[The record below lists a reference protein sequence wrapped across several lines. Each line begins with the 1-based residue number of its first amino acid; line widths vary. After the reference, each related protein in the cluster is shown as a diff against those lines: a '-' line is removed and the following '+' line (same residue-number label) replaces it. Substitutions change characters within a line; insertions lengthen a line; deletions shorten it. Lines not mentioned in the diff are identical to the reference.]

1 MNDIIN
7 KDNLTIPAVF
17 DAQADKRPAHP
28 AIIYLGTRYSYLKV
42 KTLAAAFAAA
52 LQDNGLKPGQ
62 RVIIY
67 VPNSIQWVVAW
78 LGILKAGGVCVP
90 ITPIYTPGDITY
102 IANDSEAEAIV
113 CADTNFGYVQK
124 VLPQTKLKQVVV
136 TKMAELLPAWK
147 RFYGF
152 VFNIIPKG
160 KITLKENTYAMG
172 KMLAAYSGQT
182 VTLPKSCKSGDI
194 AEILYTGG
202 TTKHPKGVPI
212 THDLFLL
219 SADEQIRVSDPLFP
233 VEDNVIM
240 GAAPL
245 FHVLGQTC
253 GLAALLKGGTLILQP
268 KVNLDATFESIRRF
282 RARTMIGVPTL
293 YRMILEHDRLNQY
306 DMRSV
311 DFWFSAGDV
320 LPLEVG
326 KRWREKFGKPI
337 YQGYG
342 ATETCGGV
350 AMCPADIENHPKS
363 IGQIVKS
370 KSVKIVNPATLT
382 PVARGLAG
390 ELIVSSKPM
399 VTRYINKPEETASA
413 FIELNGRK
421 WYRTADVVSMD
432 EDGNLY
438 FVDRTVD
445 TIKHKGYRVSASEIE
460 AVLQGHNAVVASCV
474 VGVPDEK
481 TGERIK
487 AFVVL
492 KEDIKGI
499 TGYELIK
506 WCRKSLPSYKIPQ
519 YIEFRDMLPK
529 SKVGKLL
536 RREVRDEERRMKA
549 Q

>member
-1 MNDIIN
+1 
-7 KDNLTIPAVF
+7 
-17 DAQADKRPAHP
+17 
-28 AIIYLGTRYSYLKV
+28 
-42 KTLAAAFAAA
+42 
-52 LQDNGLKPGQ
+52 
-62 RVIIY
+62 
-67 VPNSIQWVVAW
+67 
-78 LGILKAGGVCVP
+78 
-90 ITPIYTPGDITY
+90 
-102 IANDSEAEAIV
+102 
-113 CADTNFGYVQK
+113 
-124 VLPQTKLKQVVV
+124 
-136 TKMAELLPAWK
+136 
-147 RFYGF
+147 
-152 VFNIIPKG
+152 
-160 KITLKENTYAMG
+160 
-172 KMLAAYSGQT
+172 
-182 VTLPKSCKSGDI
+182 
-194 AEILYTGG
+194 
-202 TTKHPKGVPI
+202 VPI

>member
-1 MNDIIN
+1 MNDMMN
-7 KDNLTIPAVF
+7 KDNRTIPAVF
-17 DAQADKRPAHP
+17 DAQAARRPNHT
-28 AIIYLGTRYSYLKV
+28 AIVYLGTRYSYLKV
-42 KTLAAAFAAA
+42 NTLADAFAAA

-62 RVIIY
+62 RVMIY
-67 VPNSIQWVVAW
+67 VPNSIQWVIAW

-90 ITPIYTPGDITY
+90 ITPIYTPNDISY

-124 VLPQTKLKQVVV
+124 VLPQTRLKQVMI

-147 RFYGF
+147 QIFGLL
-152 VFNIIPKG
+152 FNIIPKG
-160 KITLKENTYAMG
+160 KIALKNNTFAMG
-172 KMLAAYSGQT
+172 KMLAAYAGGT
-182 VTLPKSCKSGDI
+182 APLPQSCKSGDL

-202 TTKHPKGVPI
+202 TTQYPKGVPI
-212 THDLFLL
+212 THDLFLI
-219 SADEQIRVSDPLFP
+219 SADEQIRVSTPLFP
-233 VEDNVIM
+233 VEDNVVM

-253 GLAALLKGGTLILQP
+253 GLAAILTGGTLVLQP
-268 KVNLDATFESIRRF
+268 KVNLDATFELIRRF

-293 YRMILEHDRLNQY
+293 YRMILEHDRLDQY
-306 DMRSV
+306 DMSSV

-320 LPLEVG
+320 LPVEVG
-326 KRWREKFGKPI
+326 RRWREKFGKPV

-350 AMCPADIENHPKS
+350 AMCPVDMENPPKS
-363 IGQIVKS
+363 IGRILTS
-370 KSVKIVNPATLT
+370 KSVRIVNPATLA
-382 PVARGLAG
+382 PVAQGQAG

-399 VTRYINKPEETASA
+399 VTRYINKPQETAAA
-413 FIELNGRK
+413 FIQQDGRK
-421 WYRTADVVSMD
+421 WYRTADLVSMD
-432 EDGNLY
+432 RDGNLY

-460 AVLQGHNAVVASCV
+460 AVLQENHAVVAACV
-474 VGVPDEK
+474 VGIPDEK

-492 KEDIKGI
+492 KEDIKGV
-499 TGYELIK
+499 TSYELIR
-506 WCRKSLPSYKIPQ
+506 WCRQSLPSYKIPQ

-536 RREVRDEERRMKA
+536 RREVRDGERRMKA